1 MEELQAAE
9 RLVGL
14 PEPEVPHH
22 LRHPRPRQTS
32 AFRGRFTCW
41 KSPNP
46 WFRFPFPSKFPGTE
60 STSRR
65 LGDHKAPLA
74 ALPVGWVREAWVRE
88 AWDLGAWDLAEWG
101 QGVWGRVA
109 WGRVECLAACLG
121 LLVELKPTRTN

>member
-1 MEELQAAE
+1 MEELLAAE

-14 PEPEVPHH
+14 PEPVVPHH

-46 WFRFPFPSKFPGTE
+46 WFRFPFPSRFPGTE
-60 STSRR
+60 STSLR

-74 ALPVGWVREAWVRE
+74 ALPVGWGREVWDPAEWGRGAWVRGAWVRE
-88 AWDLGAWDLAEWG
+88 AW
-101 QGVWGRVA
+101 GRE
-109 WGRVECLAACLG
+109 ECPAACLG